1 VKKNRV
7 RAIAICVFHNGD
19 RILVAEGFD
28 ELKNQKFYRP
38 LGGTIEFGEYSDE
51 TVRRELMEEI
61 QVEVSDLRYLGTLEN
76 IFTFNGKKGHEIVFI
91 YDGKLIDAALY
102 EKDILQGDELG
113 TPFQAIWLD
122 LRTIGP
128 GSPPLYPTGL
138 TELLNESRRIPRQ
151 F

>member
-1 VKKNRV
+1 MKKNRV
-7 RAIAICVFHNGD
+7 RAIAICVFRNAD

-61 QVEVSDLRYLGTLEN
+61 QAEVSDLRYLGALEN
-76 IFTFNGKKGHEIVFI
+76 IFTFNGEKGHEIVFI
-91 YDGKLIDAALY
+91 YDGKLTDKTLY
-102 EKDILQGDELG
+102 EKVLLQGDEPG
-113 TPFQAIWLD
+113 TALKAIWVD
-122 LRTIGP
+122 LCDIGP

-138 TELLNESRRIPRQ
+138 AELLNESKPPA
-151 F
+151 